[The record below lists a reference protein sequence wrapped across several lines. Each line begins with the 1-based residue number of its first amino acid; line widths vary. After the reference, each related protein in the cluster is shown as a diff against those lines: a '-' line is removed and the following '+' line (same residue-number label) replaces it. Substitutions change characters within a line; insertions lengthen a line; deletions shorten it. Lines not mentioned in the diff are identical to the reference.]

1 MGRGPLQRPPRRDRR
16 ARRPDGAAAA
26 AAHPR
31 GPGRGVR
38 RGDLQGRFRVL
49 GPDQAVHQG
58 QGGGVRKPVIRSGA
72 TGSSA
77 ATLGSLGQP
86 PPAPVGARTTNVS
99 LKVEELDAAAY
110 EIPTDQHESDGTYE
124 WDSTTIVVVEA
135 FNGHERGIGYTYADR
150 SAATLIESKLASI
163 ARGQDA
169 MRPPSVWKAMRR
181 EIRNAG
187 QP

>member
-72 TGSSA
+72 TASSA
-77 ATLGSLGQP
+77 ATLGSWGQP
-86 PPAPVGARTTNVS
+86 PPAPFGAGTPNVS
-99 LKVEELDAAAY
+99 PKVEELDAAAY

-124 WDSTTIVVVEA
+124 WDSTTIVVLRPPSSPLRRIASLFPSRAPGRHPRVV
-135 FNGHERGIGYTYADR
+135 G
-150 SAATLIESKLASI
+150 AAT
-163 ARGQDA
+163 ARGQ
-169 MRPPSVWKAMRR
+169 
-181 EIRNAG
+181 
-187 QP
+187 